1 MKNRQWKCCR
11 CPTDTTT
18 TTTLIKIQIGNF
30 LAVHWLGPRA
40 FTAKDPGSIPGQE
53 LRAYKLQAAQPKKKK
68 ISYNTDKNF
77 KHQCD
82 TLAPPQAPSYLY
94 PPLTTPYI
102 LPPCIHK
109 PIKDSFQCP
118 TWKKA
123 AAAFWGFP
131 GLHAG
136 PSHPLSKEP
145 LKRSHITSSLNSTL
159 W

>member
-1 MKNRQWKCCR
+1 MLPLPHRYHHHHHINKD
-11 CPTDTTT
+11 TDREFPGGPLVRTPSFHC
-18 TTTLIKIQIGNF
+18 Q
-30 LAVHWLGPRA
+30 GPRFNPWSRTKSPQA
-40 FTAKDPGSIPGQE
+40 ASCTAK
-53 LRAYKLQAAQPKKKK
+53 KKKK

-77 KHQCD
+77 KHQSD

-145 LKRSHITSSLNSTL
+145 LKRSHITSSLHSTL